1 MTRANRSA
9 AIGGATRGCLIWSAP
24 LGSQSVQRAASL
36 RAFVQ
41 TRYGKIALVALTIA
55 TLSASFLYLGPYFAI
70 PTFLLFGLA
79 VPIYLGWKIP
89 RELAILGIVAIL
101 VSGPI
106 VNYGLTAQAM
116 IPSTAASTGTDSTN
130 TSNGQPVLTNATEG
144 PYNAPG
150 GTNFT
155 FSVDLYANRLPDSYV
170 PDLLAIFVS
179 TCPGATG
186 PSSPFCGGGYP
197 FYTVNQSV
205 ANDTTSPT
213 AVAFHLAL
221 PGPNIWWWQMG
232 LLADRSV
239 LNTTSNSTS
248 TNYTWIFLDI
258 DNAYGAVQGPVTGT
272 WLSTYV
278 LVLPQTVLS
287 VLFYPGLVFYAALLV
302 YLYLKN
308 REARRKAARA
318 GAGSGTIPPT
328 TGAQPSAGPPGA
340 GTAIGVPSGPRRPE
354 AACPKCG
361 AVVYPKETQC
371 WKCGAPIV
379 GGGSTPLASGP
390 G

>member
-1 MTRANRSA
+1 MTKANRSA
-9 AIGGATRGCLIWSAP
+9 PIVGATRGFLIWSAP

-41 TRYGKIALVALTIA
+41 TRYGKIALVVLTVA
-55 TLSASFLYLGPYFAI
+55 TLAASFLYLGPYFAI

-89 RELAILGIVAIL
+89 RELAVLGLVAIL

-116 IPSTAASTGTDSTN
+116 IPSPPVASATDLTN
-130 TSNGQPVLTNATEG
+130 TSTGQPVLTNASEG

-155 FSVDLYANRLPDSYV
+155 FTVDLYANRLPANYT
-170 PDLLAIFVS
+170 PDLIAIFVS

-197 FYTVNQSV
+197 FYTVNESV
-205 ANDTTSPT
+205 VNDTASPT
-213 AVAFHLAL
+213 TVQFHLAL

-232 LLADRSV
+232 LLADESV
-239 LNTTSNSTS
+239 FNISANKTETVYN
-248 TNYTWIFLDI
+248 WIFLDV
-258 DNAYGAVQGPVTGT
+258 DNTYGAVQGPVTGT
-272 WLSTYV
+272 WVSTYE
-278 LVLPQTVLS
+278 LILPQTVLS

-302 YLYLKN
+302 YMYLKN
-308 REARRKAARA
+308 RESRKKAARA

-328 TGAQPSAGPPGA
+328 TGAEPSSGPAPGTTATGTPGA
-340 GTAIGVPSGPRRPE
+340 PRRPE
-354 AACPKCG
+354 TACPKCG

-371 WKCGAPIV
+371 WKCGTPLTP
-379 GGGSTPLASGP
+379 GGSPPLTSGSS
-390 G
+390 